1 MYIHLTRGGGLARLG
16 IHKNL
21 AGYSV
26 RAKVV
31 DPGSCIARLSN
42 PKGDAPTNVPSR
54 FELKWPEIEGEIAG
68 HFSSQ

>member
-54 FELKWPEIEGEIAG
+54 FELK
-68 HFSSQ
+68 